1 MVDKDFKKHDS
12 IKNETGDAEELDSPV
27 EISKLEVRLCSNCNG
42 ALTGHFC
49 GTCGQKDTNLLK
61 PFWALMEDTLGDLFA
76 FDSRFFKTLIPLFF
90 RPGHVTKI
98 YNQGKR
104 ARFVPPFR
112 QYLVISVIFF
122 LMLSFSDLLFFKAN
136 PDGNFNLTFD
146 KEISEETKTSQP
158 QEVKTDKLLEETAP
172 PSEVEID
179 KLVEAAKNT
188 KGAKETFDLTAKN
201 LLASREKNLAGYSE
215 TEKKIYDFAISAV
228 QGASRI
234 ASNPALLNKLF
245 SDWVPKAMFLM
256 LPVFA
261 LLFKIFYIRRKKFY
275 IEHLIFS
282 LHFHAFIFLLF
293 TFMLLCYV
301 YIPFSHDTL
310 AYFFWYVPLYLFI
323 AQWVVYG
330 QGPIKTFF
338 KSAFISLAYIILMS
352 ISLGIA
358 LGYGLSRV

>member
-1 MVDKDFKKHDS
+1 MSDKDTLKEDS
-12 IKNETGDAEELDSPV
+12 IKLEESEQTVPERQSALPS
-27 EISKLEVRLCSNCNG
+27 LEARTCSNCDG
-42 ALTGHFC
+42 PLVGHFC
-49 GTCGQKDTNLLK
+49 GSCGQKDTNLLR

-76 FDSRFFKTLIPLFF
+76 FDSRFFRTLIPLFF
-90 RPGHVTKI
+90 RPGHITRV

-112 QYLVISVIFF
+112 QYLVISVVFF
-122 LMLSFSDLLFFKAN
+122 LMLGFSNLLIFESS
-136 PDGNFNLTFD
+136 PDGSFQLTVD
-146 KEISEETKTSQP
+146 NKIAIDPLTDADNKSLPEDDAIKSAGQTLETTA
-158 QEVKTDKLLEETAP
+158 DKLLANREE
-172 PSEVEID
+172 
-179 KLVEAAKNT
+179 
-188 KGAKETFDLTAKN
+188 N
-201 LLASREKNLAGYSE
+201 LKDSTES
-215 TEKKIYDFAISAV
+215 EKKFYDFAINAV
-228 QGASRI
+228 KGARKI
-234 ASNPALLNKLF
+234 IDNPALLNKLF

-261 LLFKIFYIRRKKFY
+261 LLFKIFYIRRKKYY
-275 IEHLIFS
+275 IEHLVFS

-338 KSAFISLAYIILMS
+338 KSAFISLTYIILMS